1 MARKPDTS
9 RSPVRYKG
17 RSVIRVKSIFP
28 LALSLAVCATGPAL
42 AQSTSPAVGDPAP
55 DSAYP
60 AGNDAFVI
68 PVKGGA
74 MNALI
79 YTASGAAP
87 HPTLI
92 LFHGFPGNEQNLDLA
107 QAARRAGWNV
117 LTMHYHGSW
126 GSPGD
131 FSFGG
136 AADDAHAAITF
147 LRNPAIAAKY
157 HIDPKRIALAGHSM
171 GGFMAADAAADDSQV
186 IGLFLIDAWDIAA
199 TGRALATEAGRKAW
213 HQEATGDLPPLAHTS
228 EAALSS
234 EMTANLDRFDLTRRI
249 AAYGKR
255 PIAIYGAT
263 RGNGDGNNSYF
274 KAARDAG
281 NTQVTGAI
289 WPTDHPFSDKR
300 IALSEALVAWLGTL
314 APGPR

>member
-1 MARKPDTS
+1 MK
-9 RSPVRYKG
+9 
-17 RSVIRVKSIFP
+17 IFGALLP
-28 LALSLAVCATGPAL
+28 LALCVSAPAL
-42 AQSTSPAVGDPAP
+42 AQTPSPAITDPAP
-55 DSAYP
+55 DTAFP

-79 YTASGAAP
+79 YTASGGQP

-126 GSPGD
+126 GSPGN

-136 AADDAHAAITF
+136 SADDAHAAIAF
-147 LRNPAIAAKY
+147 VRDPAIAAKY

-171 GGFMAADAAADDSQV
+171 GGFMASDAAADDKDV
-186 IGLFLIDAWDIAA
+186 IGLFIIDAWNIAG
-199 TGRALATEAGRKAW
+199 TGRALATETGQKAW
-213 HQEATGDLPPLAHTS
+213 HEMVVADLPPLAGTNE
-228 EAALSS
+228 EAL
-234 EMTANLDRFDLTRRI
+234 TAEIVKGGDRFDIERRL

-255 PIAIYGAT
+255 PLAIYGAARA
-263 RGNGDGNNSYF
+263 RGVDVPGYV

-281 NTQVTGAI
+281 NTQVTTAV
-289 WPTDHPFSDKR
+289 WQTDHPFSDKR

-314 APGPR
+314 PGKVQ

>member
-1 MARKPDTS
+1 MMRMQS
-9 RSPVRYKG
+9 L
-17 RSVIRVKSIFP
+17 
-28 LALSLAVCATGPAL
+28 LALALCFSAPAL
-42 AQSTSPAVGDPAP
+42 AQKASSAISDPAP
-55 DSAYP
+55 DAAHP

-79 YTASGAAP
+79 YTASGAQP

-126 GSPGD
+126 GSPGS

-136 AADDAHAAITF
+136 CADDAHAAIAF
-147 LRNPAIAAKY
+147 LRQPAIAAKY
-157 HIDPKRIALAGHSM
+157 HIDPSRIALAGHSM
-171 GGFMAADAAADDSQV
+171 GGFMATDAAADDKAV
-186 IGLFLIDAWDIAA
+186 IGLFIIDAWNISA
-199 TGRALATEAGRKAW
+199 TARQVATEEGARRW
-213 HQEATGDLPPLAHTS
+213 HEMAEGDLPPLAGTS
-228 EAALSS
+228 EAALTA
-234 EMTANLDRFDLTRRI
+234 EMTSAIDRFDIERRI

-263 RGNGDGNNSYF
+263 RGRGVDVGGYV
-274 KAARDAG
+274 KAARAAG
-281 NTQVTGAI
+281 NTRVTTAV
-289 WPTDHPFSDKR
+289 WATDHPFSDKR
-300 IALSEALVAWLGTL
+300 IALSKALVAWLGTL
-314 APGPR
+314 VAKPR